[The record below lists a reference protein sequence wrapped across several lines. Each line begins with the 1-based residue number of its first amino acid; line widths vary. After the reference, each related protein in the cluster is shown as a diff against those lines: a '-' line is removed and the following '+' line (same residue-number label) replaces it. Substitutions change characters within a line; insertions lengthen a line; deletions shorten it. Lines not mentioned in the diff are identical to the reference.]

1 MTIAQLKRS
10 MDTRFRTVDR
20 RFRSV
25 DRRFAQVHREF
36 KLVRREIA
44 RQAEE
49 TRRHFDMVAESLRDD
64 FRIFADGIAG
74 QSERLDKHET
84 RIARLERKTVQGTS
98 SI

>member
-1 MTIAQLKRS
+1 
-10 MDTRFRTVDR
+10 
-20 RFRSV
+20 
-25 DRRFAQVHREF
+25 
-36 KLVRREIA
+36 
-44 RQAEE
+44 
-49 TRRHFDMVAESLRDD
+49 MVAESLRDD